1 MPSWVFQGNPAT
13 FRIDDAVRELEKT
26 TWLVKVNHRK
36 MRMGDVVFLWRSE
49 HNGNPA
55 GVIAKSVMASVVTPM
70 FSPPEVVAYWT
81 DPSMDNTRQDRV
93 ELEILNYCTDEKSMI
108 ERNDVLGDDVLC
120 EMLVIRQ
127 PNGTNFEL
135 SDTQAEVLESLW
147 SKNQNEA

>member
-55 GVIAKSVMASVVTPM
+55 GVIAKSVMTSVVTPM

-93 ELEILNYCTDEKSMI
+93 ELEILNYCTDEKPMI

-135 SDTQAEVLESLW
+135 SDTQAEVLEALW
-147 SKNQNEA
+147 TKNQNEA

>member
-1 MPSWVFQGNPAT
+1 MPSWIFQGNPAD

-26 TWLVKVNHRK
+26 TWLVKINHRK
-36 MRMGDVVFLWRSE
+36 MRIGDTVFLWRSA

-55 GVIAKSVMASVVTPM
+55 GVVAKSVMKSVIIPM

-81 DPSMDNTRQDRV
+81 DPTVENTREDRV
-93 ELEILNYCTDEKSMI
+93 WLEILEYCTDEEPMI
-108 ERNDVLGDDVLC
+108 QRNEILEDNILC

-135 SDTQAEVLESLW
+135 SDAQAEVLEELW
-147 SKNQNEA
+147 FNRQKGK

>member
-1 MPSWVFQGNPAT
+1 
-13 FRIDDAVRELEKT
+13 
-26 TWLVKVNHRK
+26 
-36 MRMGDVVFLWRSE
+36 MGDVVFLWRSE

-55 GVIAKSVMASVVTPM
+55 GVIAKSVMTSVVTPM

-135 SDTQAEVLESLW
+135 SDTQSEVLESLW

>member
-1 MPSWVFQGNPAT
+1 
-13 FRIDDAVRELEKT
+13 
-26 TWLVKVNHRK
+26 
-36 MRMGDVVFLWRSE
+36 MGDVVFLWRSE

-55 GVIAKSVMASVVTPM
+55 GVIAKSVMTSVVTPM

-93 ELEILNYCTDEKSMI
+93 ELEILNYCTDEKPMI

-135 SDTQAEVLESLW
+135 SDTQAEVLEALW
-147 SKNQNEA
+147 TKNQNEA

>member
-55 GVIAKSVMASVVTPM
+55 GVIAKSVMTSVVTPM

-81 DPSMDNTRQDRV
+81 DPFMDNTRQDRV
-93 ELEILNYCTDEKSMI
+93 ELEILNYCTDEKPMI

-120 EMLVIRQ
+120 EMLVI
-127 PNGTNFEL
+127 
-135 SDTQAEVLESLW
+135 
-147 SKNQNEA
+147 